1 VSSMLGCFSKVGWTG
16 LPRLRIASAGRRLAM
31 LRLPP
36 PAPALFPMPERGSL
50 RHKLKYAGKDYV
62 AGPLGRL
69 LAEKMRESPELRVS
83 EGIVPVPLHFWRERK
98 RGYNQSE
105 LLAVSLGNLTGLPVE
120 RRALKKIRPTR
131 SQTELSREERIENVA
146 GAFAVRRPETVRGRT
161 LVLVDDVCT
170 TGATLDAC
178 ASALKEAGAKRVLAL
193 TVARQI

>member
-1 VSSMLGCFSKVGWTG
+1 
-16 LPRLRIASAGRRLAM
+16 
-31 LRLPP
+31 
-36 PAPALFPMPERGSL
+36 
-50 RHKLKYAGKDYV
+50 V